1 MFHDIQNQLMVK
13 QAFTTGATL
22 STDVYDLGKEGID
35 ISIGEMFSGLIVA
48 TTAPAGTVA
57 ATSYTLEVLQSSA
70 ANMGT
75 PDVVATKSALA
86 AELEVDKQVILPI
99 AQGSISKRYLSF
111 RVTAVG
117 GTAPTVTLS
126 GFLVP
131 SKEIA
136 VKDKYFPKVYNTI

>member
-48 TTAPAGTVA
+48 TTAPAGTVT

-70 ANMGT
+70 ANMSS
-75 PDVVATKSALA
+75 PDVLVTKSVLPAALA
-86 AELEVDKQVILPI
+86 VDRQVTLTIE
-99 AQGSISKRYLSF
+99 QGSISKRYLSF

-131 SKEIA
+131 TKEIA
-136 VKDKYFPKVYNTI
+136 IKDKYFPKVYSTI